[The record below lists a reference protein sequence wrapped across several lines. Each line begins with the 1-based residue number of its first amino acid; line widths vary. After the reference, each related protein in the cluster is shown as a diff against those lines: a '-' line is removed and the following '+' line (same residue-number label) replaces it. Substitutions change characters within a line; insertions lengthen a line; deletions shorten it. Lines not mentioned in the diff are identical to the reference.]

1 MQQKLKGL
9 KEGGWEP
16 SKKDV
21 RTEGFGAKA
30 DIIRDM
36 PELSSVDNFQM
47 WTRKEAVKIL
57 NILRTSFMDGFFRG
71 KNAKEGRSKLL

>member
-36 PELSSVDNFQM
+36 PELSSVL
-47 WTRKEAVKIL
+47 RGPKKVK
-57 NILRTSFMDGFFRG
+57 
-71 KNAKEGRSKLL
+71 